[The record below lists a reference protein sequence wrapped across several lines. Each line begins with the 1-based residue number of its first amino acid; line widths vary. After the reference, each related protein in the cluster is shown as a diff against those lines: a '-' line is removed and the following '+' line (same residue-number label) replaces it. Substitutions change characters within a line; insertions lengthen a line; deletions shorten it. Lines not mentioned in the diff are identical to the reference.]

1 MRKTKREKIIKKLI
15 DEEFGPNLS
24 ADELCSEIDFTQR
37 KGIKIVQEEKKPFYK
52 KPVFMCLANACL
64 ILVCILSSFLIT
76 KSNVYR
82 FDNNNVVE
90 ILNDDEIDYFNNNN
104 IKYKERIDQ
113 LIYVNEFIKIYIF
126 ITSSNG
132 EENIYLKLSS
142 NTELN
147 KDILIY
153 YDSSLTKMNHVNDLI
168 CIDNLDE
175 NSKIDFAIEYN
186 DIKNEY
192 SLQFNK

>member
-1 MRKTKREKIIKKLI
+1 MRKTEREKIIKKLI

-37 KGIKIVQEEKKPFYK
+37 KGIKIVQEEKKPFFK
-52 KPVFMCLANACL
+52 RPVFMCLANVCL
-64 ILVCILSSFLIT
+64 ILVCILSTFLIT
-76 KSNVYR
+76 RNNISSLDNHNVCDIL
-82 FDNNNVVE
+82 DN
-90 ILNDDEIDYFNNNN
+90 DEIDYFNNNN
-104 IKYKERIDQ
+104 IKYKKKIDQ
-113 LIYVNEFIKIYIF
+113 LIYVNEFIKIYII

-132 EENIYLKLSS
+132 ERNIYLKLSS
-142 NTELN
+142 NYELN

-153 YDSSLTKMNHVNDLI
+153 NDLISMKMNHINDLI

-175 NSKIDFAIEYN
+175 NNKIDFVIEYN
-186 DIKNEY
+186 GIKNEY